1 MELNTTINQIHF
13 DKIVIPS
20 NMFDWLN
27 EYGIFMFLLERLWE
41 VTNDCLKTKKKSLQT
56 VLSSISIM
64 YLCMLC
70 LYYSFIV
77 EASI

>member
-41 VTNDCLKTKKKSLQT
+41 VTNDCLKKKKITSNGAFIYLYHVSVYVMFILQ
-56 VLSSISIM
+56 
-64 YLCMLC
+64 
-70 LYYSFIV
+70 FHR
-77 EASI
+77 